1 VEGKAMDE
9 LLTISEIES
18 RFPDEWV
25 LVQDPQTNE
34 KLKVLGGRVV
44 CHSPNRED
52 IDRALLERKPPRRF
66 AVFFNRTEP
75 DDRVY
80 VL

>member
-1 VEGKAMDE
+1 MDE
-9 LLTISEIES
+9 SMTMAEIES
-18 RFPDEWV
+18 QFPDEWI

-34 KLKVLGGRVV
+34 QLEVLSGRVV

-52 IDRALLERKPPRRF
+52 IDRAMLEWKPPRRF
-66 AVFFNRTEP
+66 AILFTRTVP